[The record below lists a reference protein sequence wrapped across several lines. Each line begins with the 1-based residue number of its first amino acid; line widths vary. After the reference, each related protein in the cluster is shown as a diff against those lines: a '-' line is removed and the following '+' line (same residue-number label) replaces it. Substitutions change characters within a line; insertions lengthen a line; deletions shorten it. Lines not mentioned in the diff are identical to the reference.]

1 MYDVFFDLQ
10 ILKRTVVTTNIP
22 GNTVIL
28 KKKYFASIL
37 HSVTSLSKCQRNRNS
52 KLLKLFHLTTTV
64 LLLIAMICLEGQKFV
79 KELQQTVVPK
89 YDCAKAK
96 V

>member
-1 MYDVFFDLQ
+1 MQLFEIFFDLQ
-10 ILKRTVVTTNIP
+10 FLKGTVVATNIP
-22 GNTVIL
+22 GNI
-28 KKKYFASIL
+28 
-37 HSVTSLSKCQRNRNS
+37 
-52 KLLKLFHLTTTV
+52 V
-64 LLLIAMICLEGQKFV
+64 LLLIAIICLEGQKFV